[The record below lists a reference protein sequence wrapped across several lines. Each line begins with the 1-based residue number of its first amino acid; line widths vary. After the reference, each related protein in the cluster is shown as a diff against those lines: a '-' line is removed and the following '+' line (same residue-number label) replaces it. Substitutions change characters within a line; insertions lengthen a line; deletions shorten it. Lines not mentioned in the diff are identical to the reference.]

1 MIFENNDLEAVRKH
15 ATGNVRGRPGGCDF
29 RGCGS
34 LRESQRHGS
43 GRATSVATIEKV
55 SARIRKVRFK
65 VTPVMLS
72 ERAMTRPF
80 LTKQIGSEH

>member
-1 MIFENNDLEAVRKH
+1 MSEVGLVV
-15 ATGNVRGRPGGCDF
+15 ATFAAAAPC
-29 RGCGS
+29 
-34 LRESQRHGS
+34 ESRSDITAGW
-43 GRATSVATIEKV
+43 ATSVATIEVATIEKV

-80 LTKQIGSEH
+80 FD